1 MAKIKAL
8 VKDPGK
14 APVITEVE
22 NTLEGLQALI
32 GGNIE
37 AVTKKDGLVMLVD
50 EEGKLKRLPLNF
62 MDYQLDDVIVG
73 RAAFLGTNGDDFA
86 DVPEETAKAILE
98 ALPVIDPELWGN
110 REAA

>member
-1 MAKIKAL
+1 MATIKVL

-73 RAAFLGTNGDDFA
+73 RAAFFGTDGDDFA

-98 ALPVIDPELWGN
+98 AMPAVDPELWGN